1 MSKDDKALSGRST
14 RTEID
19 GFLRKL
25 AATPRVTVPGRRGRL
40 IFAMDATASREPAWD
55 QACHIQAQMFTQT
68 TALGGLEIQL
78 CYFRGFL
85 EFHCHPWTH
94 TPDQLLRHMTAVS
107 CLAGNTQI
115 ERILLHARDEAR
127 RGRVDGLVYVG
138 DCVEEDPE
146 RLWRLAGELGLRGL
160 PVFLFHEGG
169 DPIAGRVFQEV
180 ARLSRGA
187 YCPFDASSP
196 QQLRDLLS
204 AVAVYAA
211 GGRQALADFS
221 RHAGEV
227 VHRLAHQIG
236 KD

>member
-1 MSKDDKALSGRST
+1 MSNGDKALSGRST
-14 RTEID
+14 RAEID

-40 IFAMDATASREPAWD
+40 IFAMDATASRQPAWD
-55 QACHIQAQMFTQT
+55 QACHIQAQMFTQAA
-68 TALGGLEIQL
+68 ALGGLEIQL
-78 CYFRGFL
+78 CYFRGFQ
-85 EFHCHPWTH
+85 EFRYYPWTH
-94 TPDQLLRHMTAVS
+94 APEELLRHMTAVF

-115 ERILLHARDEAR
+115 ERILRHAQDEVR
-127 RGRVDGLVYVG
+127 RSRVDGLVYIG
-138 DCVEEDPE
+138 DCLEENPE

-169 DPIAGRVFQEV
+169 DPVAGRVFQEI
-180 ARLSRGA
+180 ARLGRGA

-196 QQLRDLLS
+196 QQLCDLLR

-211 GGRQALADFS
+211 GGRQALADYG
-221 RHAGEV
+221 RHAGEI
-227 VHRLAHQIG
+227 VHRLVRQIG

>member
-19 GFLRKL
+19 GFLRRL

-55 QACHIQAQMFTQT
+55 QACHIQGQMFSQT
-68 TALGGLEIQL
+68 DALGGIEIQL
-78 CYFRGFL
+78 CYFRGFE
-85 EFHCHPWTH
+85 EFYCLPWTD
-94 TPDQLLRHMTAVS
+94 TPAQLLGNMTAVS
-107 CLAGNTQI
+107 CRAGHTQI
-115 ERILLHARDEAR
+115 GRVLRHAVEECR

-146 RLWRLAGELGLRGL
+146 PLWRVAGELGLRGV
-160 PVFLFHEGG
+160 PVFLFQEGG
-169 DPIAGRVFQEV
+169 DPVAGRVFQEI

-187 YCPFDASSP
+187 HCPFDAASP
-196 QQLRDLLS
+196 QHLRDLLG

-211 GGRQALADFS
+211 GGRRALADYS
-221 RHAGEV
+221 RQAGAV
-227 VHRLAHQIG
+227 VQRLAHQLG
-236 KD
+236 TD